1 MLTMHMLLQGHTH
14 LEYPGNV
21 CKVAYRES
29 LMFRD
34 ADLVMRVLLFK
45 RWGRY
50 KKRFSIIPHSED
62 DVTRTIPTLFI
73 NLF

>member
-1 MLTMHMLLQGHTH
+1 MLTMHMLLHGHTH

-50 KKRFSIIPHSED
+50 KKRFS
-62 DVTRTIPTLFI
+62 
-73 NLF
+73 

>member
-14 LEYPGNV
+14 LEYPGIV

-50 KKRFSIIPHSED
+50 KKKGSP
-62 DVTRTIPTLFI
+62 
-73 NLF
+73 

>member
-1 MLTMHMLLQGHTH
+1 MLTMHMLLHGHTH

-34 ADLVMRVLLFK
+34 PDLVMRVLLFK

-50 KKRFSIIPHSED
+50 KKKVLHNTS
-62 DVTRTIPTLFI
+62 LGG
-73 NLF
+73 